1 MKENHSGTKPFTFLM
16 RILASAVLSFSLI
29 LAVPAGIAHAAS
41 SASATMATKVAE
53 GPSQSAIVL
62 YAQEHPADLASYS
75 DNGLPLD
82 DYTIGFRIRPQL
94 SQPYAAGV
102 LSDEELTCAL
112 NTVKTIRYIAGL
124 SDDVYL
130 SDEYNSL
137 AQASSLVNYVNN
149 KLTHTPAAPAG
160 MDSALASAGYKGS
173 SKSNIA
179 WTSWHDCTLKW
190 TIIHGWM
197 DDSDKYNISTLGHRR
212 WILSPS
218 MGMTGFGSV
227 TGSNGT
233 YSAMYAHDTSNPS
246 GSKSGAVCWP
256 ATNTP
261 LSYFGSDTPWSIS
274 LGREIS
280 EDDVIVTLVKVS
292 SSGSASGQSK
302 VWTFSKYI
310 SDGDFYVNNG
320 GYGEK
325 GCIIFRPA
333 DIGVY
338 EDGDRF
344 YVSVLLGDTEETISY
359 TVDFFD
365 LEGYYAPEAPVLSSV
380 KLNSLDK
387 PKIAW
392 SSDDAADSYNLYRK
406 ARGGSWKLI
415 ADKLDDCIYEDASA
429 SKGIRY
435 YYKVTAVKEVNGTSY
450 ESDES
455 SSKYI
460 TVPLSQARITS
471 VKSTSRG
478 TNYIKWSS
486 VSKASG
492 YKVYRRTAGSSKW
505 TLVKTTRSLY
515 FKDTKKTSGRKYEY
529 KVRAYRTYNS
539 YTTYGDYS
547 TIKSIKTK

>member
-1 MKENHSGTKPFTFLM
+1 MKKNHSGTKPFTFLT

-29 LAVPAGIAHAAS
+29 LAVPADGALAAS
-41 SASATMATKVAE
+41 APTATRAAE
-53 GPSQSAIVL
+53 GPSKSEIVF
-62 YAQEHPADLASYS
+62 YAQEHPTDLASYS
-75 DNGLPLD
+75 DKGLPLD
-82 DYTIGFRIRPQL
+82 DYTIGFRSNPHL
-94 SQPYAAGV
+94 SQPYEAGS

-124 SDDVYL
+124 PDDVYL
-130 SDEYNSL
+130 SDRYNSL
-137 AQASSLVNYVNN
+137 AQASSLVNYVNDE
-149 KLTHTPAAPAG
+149 LTHTPSAPAG
-160 MDSALASAGYKGS
+160 MDSALASAGYTGS

-179 WTSWHDCTLKW
+179 WTSWRNCPMKW

-197 DDSDKYNISTLGHRR
+197 DDSDEYNVAALGHRR
-212 WILSPS
+212 WILNPY

-233 YSAMYAHDTSNPS
+233 YSAMYAHDMSNLS

-261 LSYFGSDTPWSIS
+261 LSYFGSDAPWSIS

-280 EDDVIVTLVKVS
+280 EDDVIVSMVRMS
-292 SSGSASGQSK
+292 SSDRESK
-302 VWTFSKYI
+302 VWTFSKYL

-320 GYGEK
+320 SFGEK

-333 DIGVY
+333 DIGGY

-365 LEGYYAPEAPVLSSV
+365 LENYYAPEAPVLSSV

-387 PKIAW
+387 PRITWAETI
-392 SSDDAADSYNLYRK
+392 DADSYNLYRK

-435 YYKVTAVKEVNGTSY
+435 YYMVTAVQEVNGKNY
-450 ESDES
+450 ESAES
-455 SSKYI
+455 SSKYV
-460 TVPLSQARITS
+460 TVPLAQARTTS
-471 VKSTSRG
+471 AKSTARG

-505 TLVKTTRSLY
+505 TLVKTTKSLY

-547 TIKSIKTK
+547 TVKTVRTR

>member
-1 MKENHSGTKPFTFLM
+1 MKEKISGIKPFKIFL
-16 RILASAVLSFSLI
+16 RRFASAVLVLSLMI
-29 LAVPAGIAHAAS
+29 AVPVDNSALAAS
-41 SASATMATKVAE
+41 ASTVAAAAE
-53 GPSQSAIVL
+53 GPSKEEIVL
-62 YAQEHPADLASYS
+62 YVQEHPSNLASYS
-75 DNGLPLD
+75 AKGLPLNG
-82 DYTIGFRIRPQL
+82 YTIGYRVKPQL
-94 SQPYAAGV
+94 AQPYVAGA
-102 LSDEELTCAL
+102 LSDDELICAL
-112 NTVKTIRYIAGL
+112 NTIKTIRYIAGL
-124 SDDVYL
+124 PDDIYL

-149 KLTHTPAAPAG
+149 KLTHTPEAPSG
-160 MDSALASAGYKGS
+160 MDSSLADKGIEGS
-173 SKSNIA
+173 KKSNIA
-179 WTSWHDCTLKW
+179 RTSWQNNTLKW

-197 DDSDKYNISTLGHRR
+197 DDSDGDNAKVLGHRR
-212 WILSPS
+212 WILNPS

-227 TGSNGT
+227 TGSHGT
-233 YSAMYAHDTSNPS
+233 YNAMYAHDRSNPS
-246 GSKSGAVCWP
+246 ASVSGAVCWP

-261 LSYFGSDTPWSIS
+261 LSYFGSDAPWSIS

-280 EDDVIVTLVKVS
+280 EEDVIVYLIRMNI
-292 SSGSASGQSK
+292 SGKESK
-302 VWTFSKYI
+302 VWTFSKSS

-320 GYGEK
+320 SFGEK